1 MTGVLMGTI
10 TGTFAG
16 DKTRDIGLF
25 IKAVFAIHLPAYSL
39 LEADVFGRLIHSD
52 Y

>member
-10 TGTFAG
+10 RGTFAG

-25 IKAVFAIHLPAYSL
+25 VKAVFAIYLPAHLL
-39 LEADVFGRLIHSD
+39 LEADVFHRLIHSE

>member
-1 MTGVLMGTI
+1 MTSVLMGTI

-25 IKAVFAIHLPAYSL
+25 IKAAFAIYLPAYLL
-39 LEADVFGRLIHSD
+39 LEADVFGRLILSD

>member
-16 DKTRDIGLF
+16 DKTRDIGPF
-25 IKAVFAIHLPAYSL
+25 IKAVFAIYLPAYLL
-39 LEADVFGRLIHSD
+39 LEADVLDRLIHSA